1 MATSP
6 DPRHAIPTALARKG
20 FRLTGPRR
28 AVLDV
33 LVAQAA
39 PLSAA
44 EIHSRVRN
52 RRVNL
57 VSVYRTVH
65 LLAKLG
71 LLRTADTSR
80 RIRRF
85 ELAEEFTGHHHHL
98 ICRGCGR
105 IEDVDGCLLG
115 DRALEALHRSVRR
128 AQRFRIT
135 DHDLKL
141 FGLCHRCDARG
152 SA

>member
-1 MATSP
+1 MPTAP
-6 DPRHAIPTALARKG
+6 DPRDAIPSVLARRG

-33 LVAQAA
+33 LVAQAG

-44 EIHSRVRN
+44 EIHGRVRA

-65 LLAKLG
+65 LLARLG

-85 ELAEEFTGHHHHL
+85 ELAEEFTGHHHHV

-128 AQRFRIT
+128 TQRFRIT

-141 FGLCHRCDARG
+141 FGLCHRCDGRR

>member
-1 MATSP
+1 
-6 DPRHAIPTALARKG
+6 
-20 FRLTGPRR
+20 
-28 AVLDV
+28 
-33 LVAQAA
+33 
-39 PLSAA
+39 
-44 EIHSRVRN
+44 
-52 RRVNL
+52 
-57 VSVYRTVH
+57 VH

>member
-1 MATSP
+1 MASAS
-6 DPRHAIPTALARKG
+6 DPRRDIPTALARQG

-28 AVLDV
+28 AVLNV
-33 LVAQAA
+33 LVSQAA

-44 EIHSRVRN
+44 EIHERVQKG
-52 RRVNL
+52 RVNL

-115 DRALEALHRSVRR
+115 GRALEAFHRSVRR

-141 FGLCHRCDARG
+141 FGLCHRCDGRG
-152 SA
+152 TT